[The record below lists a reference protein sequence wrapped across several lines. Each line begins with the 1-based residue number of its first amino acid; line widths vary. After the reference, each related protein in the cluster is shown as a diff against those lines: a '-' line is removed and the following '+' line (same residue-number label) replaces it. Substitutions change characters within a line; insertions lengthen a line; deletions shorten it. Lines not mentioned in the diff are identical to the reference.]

1 MQTRIGFTMSC
12 AAAIAVAAAAIGC
25 DKTSVARTEPPPP
38 KVSVAHPQTRTMAD
52 YDQYNGWIDAVQS
65 VEVRAR
71 VRGHIQKV
79 HFTDGQIVK
88 KGDLLFELDPR
99 PFQADVDREKDQKG
113 VYDAQLVAAQK
124 EEARLK
130 ELVSRGGAAQSQYE
144 KAEADALSYQAQSKA
159 ADQEIV
165 RKSLDLE
172 YSRITAPITGRISR
186 AMLTEGNLV
195 NAGGSDPV
203 LTTIVSVDPAYIYFN
218 VDERALQRY
227 QAERAKGKKDDERG
241 SNVKD
246 SKIKITFGLETDQGY
261 PREATVDFA
270 DNQVDRTTGTILAR
284 AVVPDPAGKLI
295 PGSRVRV
302 RVAIGAERSV
312 TLVPDTAILTDQDKK
327 YVLALDDKNVVQRVN
342 IDAARLLDDGSRV
355 VISPAPPAKGLTAD
369 DWIIVQGL
377 QAARV
382 NYPVDP
388 VKPTTQP
395 TAAVTDGK

>member
-1 MQTRIGFTMSC
+1 MRIRTQFSIAC
-12 AAAIAVAAAAIGC
+12 LAAITAAGAIGC
-25 DKTSVARTEPPPP
+25 DKATVARAEPPPP
-38 KVSVAHPQTRTMAD
+38 KVAVAHPQMRTMAD

-124 EEARLK
+124 EEARLR
-130 ELVSRGGAAQSQYE
+130 ELLGRGGAAQSQLD

-159 ADQEIV
+159 AEQEVV

-227 QAERAKGKKDDERG
+227 QAERAKTANPDKPTTLKE
-241 SNVKD
+241 SQ
-246 SKIKITFGLETDQGY
+246 IKISFGLETDQGY

-355 VISPAPPAKGLTAD
+355 VISPAPPAKGLTVD

-377 QAARV
+377 QAARI

-395 TAAVTDGK
+395 TAAATDGK